1 MPYDRLVF
9 LCAFFSL
16 YAVLLGCNFN
26 VHLGL
31 YSTRKRLH
39 LFPFLTVMNLARGY
53 FECDHSHEFEP
64 YKRMLNLLLS
74 FGQELDS

>member
-9 LCAFFSL
+9 LCAFSL

-26 VHLGL
+26 AYLGL

-39 LFPFLTVMNLARGY
+39 LFPFLTVMNLARGC